1 MIRNGFFAK
10 NLVNVWSSENA
21 SSLANI
27 NSPKMKPVYAA
38 SELLIYRRKLAYAVI
53 WKIDSDFGSSE

>member
-1 MIRNGFFAK
+1 
-10 NLVNVWSSENA
+10 VNFWISENA

-38 SELLIYRRKLAYAVI
+38 SELLIYRPKLAYAI
-53 WKIDSDFGSSE
+53 MRKIGSDFGSSE